1 MNVEHLVTM
10 ANQIGDF
17 FSSYPDPAHARQDIA
32 NHIQRFWAR
41 NMREQIVRHVM
52 ENEGTGLNILVA
64 SAIKEH
70 AHLLVQ

>member
-1 MNVEHLVTM
+1 MNVEHLITM

-17 FSSYPDPAHARQDIA
+17 FSSYPDPAQARMDIA

-41 NMREQIVRHVM
+41 NMREQIVRHV
-52 ENEGTGLNILVA
+52 NEQQGAGLNPLVA

-70 AHLLVQ
+70 TSLLA

>member
-1 MNVEHLVTM
+1 MNVEHLITM

-17 FSSYPDPAHARQDIA
+17 FSSYPDLAQARMDIA

-41 NMREQIVRHVM
+41 NMREQIVRHV
-52 ENEGTGLNILVA
+52 NEQQGAGLNPLVA

-70 AHLLVQ
+70 TSLLA